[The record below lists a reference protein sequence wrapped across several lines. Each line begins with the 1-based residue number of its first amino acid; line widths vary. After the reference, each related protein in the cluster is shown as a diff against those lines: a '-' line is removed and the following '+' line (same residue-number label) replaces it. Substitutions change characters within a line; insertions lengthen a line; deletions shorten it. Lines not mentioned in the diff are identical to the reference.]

1 MKIKYKGWF
10 NMIPEFKSFFNPT
23 LEFFNDG
30 DAISD
35 EIIDKVF
42 SPYTKGENGQ
52 TGLGLSI
59 VKRITEVFGYNITVQ
74 NMQDGV
80 LFVIEKKRDNN

>member
-1 MKIKYKGWF
+1 MFRERYKQVKL
-10 NMIPEFKSFFNPT
+10 I
-23 LEFFNDG
+23 
-30 DAISD
+30 
-35 EIIDKVF
+35 IIDKVF